1 MFNILLQRASGI
13 LTSLI
18 SVTRFSKNF
27 NSVFHKTF
35 IKLVGTLAV

>member
-27 NSVFHKTF
+27 SVFHKTF